1 MIHVTATSAGMLDWD
16 VMIDLALEKTNTPPV
31 ITVDIDEFDGS
42 QATWASDQF
51 SFSLSGEVFD
61 PDGGDVVLSANMC
74 GETTTSFTGERP
86 NWDVS
91 LSIAKCVA
99 DGLTQYDVVISA
111 TDSVG
116 EISMIEVSVANPYSG
131 TVTEP
136 GNTDSS
142 NEEAGLPSI
151 GMFATMF
158 SMLGAAIL
166 LRRD

>member
-1 MIHVTATSAGMLDWD
+1 MY
-16 VMIDLALEKTNTPPV
+16 
-31 ITVDIDEFDGS
+31 
-42 QATWASDQF
+42 
-51 SFSLSGEVFD
+51 D
-61 PDGGDVVLSANMC
+61 PDGGDVQLSATMC

-99 DGLTQYDVVISA
+99 DGLTQYDVTLSA

-116 EISMIEVSVANPYSG
+116 EISIIEVSVADPYAG
-131 TVTEP
+131 NVVEP
-136 GNTDSS
+136 GDTDSS
-142 NEEAGLPSI
+142 AEESGLPSI